1 MTEATDLLITTMM
14 MMISDDDGD
23 AGDGGEEEDDDD
35 FEKREE
41 ESDNVYKGKQSHMS
55 NNMSMIG
62 ATFLLLVMGL
72 QVHTNPLAMCPFS
85 TKTRELL
92 YSYTAKSRD
101 VLGRISPTA
110 ERSLEG

>member
-14 MMISDDDGD
+14 MMISDDDGG
-23 AGDGGEEEDDDD
+23 AGDGGEEVILRRG
-35 FEKREE
+35 KRRVTMFTK
-41 ESDNVYKGKQSHMS
+41 ESNPIMS

-72 QVHTNPLAMCPFS
+72 QVHTNPLAMCPCS
-85 TKTRELL
+85 TKTREVL